1 MPGAGQTGAD
11 GRCPGV
17 SSLLGGSRTE
27 PGEQTSPGRRGL
39 RGFAEK
45 GDSSAEILDACR
57 AAEQAIYQDL
67 GDRCLKGKIFACVY
81 FFKMI
86 NIQISVG
93 DPNW

>member
-1 MPGAGQTGAD
+1 MSWGVLSFRRLQDRVRRAD
-11 GRCPGV
+11 QPRK
-17 SSLLGGSRTE
+17 E
-27 PGEQTSPGRRGL
+27 GL
-39 RGFAEK
+39 RGFVEK
-45 GDSSAEILDACR
+45 GESLAEILDACR